1 MYKAHFNVSRLQNA
15 QMKTQ
20 IKNALSKYDGI
31 SMVNVDLG
39 ESSIEVGYDETI
51 SEETIKHCIEKVGC
65 KVE

>member
-15 QMKTQ
+15 EMKTQ

-51 SEETIKHCIEKVGC
+51 NEDTIKHCIEKVGC
-65 KVE
+65 KIE